1 MTLIPAKRRG
11 ETKVHLIGW
20 DSRVTLCGQL
30 TSGVWVYETGA
41 RVTCNACRRAK
52 KTASARPS

>member
-30 TSGVWVYETGA
+30 TSGVWVYETSA
-41 RVTCNACRRAK
+41 RVTCNACRRA
-52 KTASARPS
+52 RDREERR

>member
-20 DSRVTLCGQL
+20 DSRVTLCGQAHERRV
-30 TSGVWVYETGA
+30 GVRDSA
-41 RVTCNACRRAK
+41 RVTCSACRRA
-52 KTASARPS
+52 RDREERR